1 MERRT
6 SSDSVE
12 PRAASS
18 WAPRDSAASRSSASA
33 RSSSPS
39 TKVVPAKETWSWWK
53 VTWRRSAASLASAA
67 AFWGMNLA
75 TATATS
81 RSRAVNPIRWAN
93 PATWSSTNPAA
104 SQDRDMV
111 VSATRRARHAGR
123 SPAWTRAQ
131 RRGRRYFSS
140 SAEAI
145 SARPESVEVPSA
157 AASSGMQNSATS
169 GAPSPAS
176 GIPVSVPPPARQ
188 VASRPIDS
196 GGCCS
201 AQVTAATSKLACARS
216 ASRRHA
222 RAKPSTSAGL
232 SKPIGARVS
241 VIDIP
246 EIEASSTDS
255 HQRRIRICGRQ
266 FSPIP
271 TSAER
276 STETST
282 RRPTTAEATSRCDEP
297 DGSRASMPCATCP
310 TFASPTT
317 TTACAAMTAGSGITW
332 FS

>member
-1 MERRT
+1 M
-6 SSDSVE
+6 
-12 PRAASS
+12 
-18 WAPRDSAASRSSASA
+18 
-33 RSSSPS
+33 
-39 TKVVPAKETWSWWK
+39 
-53 VTWRRSAASLASAA
+53 
-67 AFWGMNLA
+67 
-75 TATATS
+75 
-81 RSRAVNPIRWAN
+81 
-93 PATWSSTNPAA
+93 
-104 SQDRDMV
+104 

-157 AASSGMQNSATS
+157 AASSAMQNSATS

-176 GIPVSVPPPARQ
+176 GIPVSAPPPARQ

-201 AQVTAATSKLACARS
+201 AQVTAATSRLACARS

-246 EIEASSTDS
+246 EFEASSTDT
-255 HQRRIRICGRQ
+255 HQRRIRICGKE

-276 STETST
+276 SAETPT
-282 RRPTTAEATSRCDEP
+282 RRPNRQPKTGKATTAVEQRAERAISRDHHPTPEQRSPDSRFPTSTGRQAR
-297 DGSRASMPCATCP
+297 SRAVL
-310 TFASPTT
+310 
-317 TTACAAMTAGSGITW
+317 G
-332 FS
+332 